1 MTVVAIV
8 VGLSLQPVVMPIH
21 PLQQRVAKLAVVL
34 LAIAMVTGGW
44 AGVALSGKVVIPIP
58 HLALAAHLNALLGGL
73 WLLAFSFTLPMLS
86 YSDKTKERL
95 AWLQIIPNYGNWFVT
110 LIASFLGVRG
120 LAFTGNVANDIIAGA
135 LITIVVMPAW
145 VGTFAW
151 AWGFRERAAASDSM

>member
-1 MTVVAIV
+1 
-8 VGLSLQPVVMPIH
+8 MPIH

-44 AGVALSGKVVIPIP
+44 AGVALSGKVSIPIP
-58 HLALAAHLNALLGGL
+58 RLALAAHLNALLGGF

-86 YSDKTKERL
+86 YSDKAKERL

-120 LAFTGNVANDIIAGA
+120 LAFTGDVANDIIAGA
-135 LITIVVMPAW
+135 LITIVVMPAL